1 MVNWFIRIS
10 PGHVETIEP
19 HKERVRRTLRCV
31 SMMAA
36 AVVAAPINASLAAA
50 GSGYS
55 NYQQRADYRRRRSC
69 MCVDI

>member
-36 AVVAAPINASLAAA
+36 AVVAAPTTASRAAVE
-50 GSGYS
+50 GGYS
-55 NYQQRADYRRRRSC
+55 HNWQRADC
-69 MCVDI
+69 H